1 MNLKNWLTLT
11 IRTLD
16 FNLVAKQPDL
26 VAKLR
31 ELTLAPHSGLN
42 YELKRMLKDVETRE
56 VNCKVL
62 LAYRFKEL
70 IGWAILSKENTD
82 FFYNPKGG
90 FKGDDGWM
98 FQVFVNPNARRT
110 GIGSKIYKTALKI
123 VGNEVLH
130 VSPWSNASDAFYAAL
145 PNINRKD
152 LL

>member
-16 FNLVAKQPDL
+16 FNLVAKQEDL

-42 YELKRMLKDVETRE
+42 YELNRMLKDAQTRE

-70 IGWAILSKENTD
+70 IGWAILSKESTD
-82 FFYNPKGG
+82 FFFRDSGGG
-90 FKGDDGWM
+90 FDGTDGWM
-98 FQVFVNPNARRT
+98 FQVFVDPSHRRD
-110 GIGSKIYKTALKI
+110 GVGSEIYKTALKT
-123 VGNEVLH
+123 VGSDVIH
-130 VSPWSNASDAFYAAL
+130 ISPWNDTSYKFYATF
-145 PNINRKD
+145 PSINTKH
-152 LL
+152 L